1 MIWDQLALVPAR
13 QMYYVTG
20 PVSFSPSLLIWYVA
34 EKLALVLARY
44 TLLLCLLAL
53 AVACLARICGVS

>member
-1 MIWDQLALVPAR
+1 
-13 QMYYVTG
+13 MYYDTG
-20 PVSFSPSLLIWYVA
+20 PVSFSPSLLIWYHVV

-53 AVACLARICGVS
+53 AVACLACICGVS